1 MESPLLEVRDLR
13 LEFSTFRG
21 VSKVVDG
28 VNLIVNNGETVVLAG
43 ETGCGKSLIAKAI
56 LRLIPSPPGRIV
68 SGQVI
73 FKGKDLLQLQDAE
86 LQSIRGKEIALVPQD
101 PMLSLNPVYTIE
113 DQILTLMLWQS
124 RKVSLS
130 NWFNQGRDKKVR
142 KESRERA
149 LAILN
154 NMRIPSPEL
163 ILKRYPIELSGGM
176 RQRVLIAMALLGQPR
191 LLIADEPGTAL
202 DSTVQDKIID
212 LLKERIRSEHLSTLY
227 ITHDL
232 GTARKIA
239 NKIAIMYAGRIVEFG
254 NAEDVFRE
262 PLHPYTAGLLKAL
275 PRLHGNMGEGIPGM
289 IPDYVNPP
297 GGCRFNPRCEHRMSI
312 CDKMKPEMIEV
323 RPNHFVECYLYS
335 SDDEV

>member
-13 LEFSTFRG
+13 VEFSTFRG

-28 VNLIVNNGETVVLAG
+28 VDLIVNNGETVVLAG

-56 LRLIPSPPGRIV
+56 LRLIPCPPGRIV
-68 SGQVI
+68 SGEVL
-73 FKGKDLLQLQDAE
+73 FEGKDLLQLQDTV
-86 LQSIRGKEIALVPQD
+86 LQQIRGREIALVPQD

-124 RKVSLS
+124 RKADLR
-130 NWFNQGRDKKVR
+130 NWLNLVRDKDVR
-142 KESRERA
+142 KVSKKKA
-149 LAILN
+149 LAMLN
-154 NMRIPSPEL
+154 SMRIPSPEL

-212 LLKERIRSEHLSTLY
+212 LFKKKIKSEHLSTLY

-239 NKIAIMYAGRIVEFG
+239 RKIAIMYAGRIVEFG
-254 NAEDVFRE
+254 NAEDVFQE
-262 PLHPYTAGLLKAL
+262 PLHPYTVGLLRAL
-275 PRLHGNMGEGIPGM
+275 PRLRGNMGEGIPGM
-289 IPDYVNPP
+289 IPDYINPP
-297 GGCRFNPRCEHRMSI
+297 SGCRFNPRCERKMRI
-312 CDKMKPEMIEV
+312 CEKVKPEMIEV
-323 RPNHFVECYLYS
+323 RPSHFAECYLYS
-335 SDDEV
+335 SDREL

>member
-1 MESPLLEVRDLR
+1 MEAPLLEVRDLR

-28 VNLIVNNGETVVLAG
+28 ANLTINNGETVVLAG

-56 LRLIPSPPGRIV
+56 LRLIPSPPGKII
-68 SGQVI
+68 SGEVF
-73 FKGKDLLQLQDAE
+73 FKGKDLLQVQDAD
-86 LQSIRGKEIALVPQD
+86 LQRIRGKEIALVPQD

-124 RKVSLS
+124 RKVELKSWLALD
-130 NWFNQGRDKKVR
+130 GDKKIR
-142 KESRERA
+142 KESKEKA

-154 NMRIPSPEL
+154 SMRIASPEL

-176 RQRVLIAMALLGQPR
+176 RQRVLIAMALLGQPK

-212 LLKERIRSEHLSTLY
+212 LLKEKIKSEHLSTLY

-232 GTARKIA
+232 ATALKVA
-239 NKIAIMYAGRIVEFG
+239 DKIAIMYAGRIVEFG
-254 NAEDVFRE
+254 NAKDVFQE
-262 PLHPYTAGLLKAL
+262 PLHPYTVGLLRAL
-275 PRLHGNMGEGIPGM
+275 PRLQGNMGDGIPGM

-297 GGCRFNPRCEHRMSI
+297 SGCRFNPRCDHRMPI
-312 CDKMKPEMIEV
+312 CEKTKPEMIEV
-323 RPNHFVECYLYS
+323 RPSHFTECYLYS
-335 SDDEV
+335 SDRKI

>member
-21 VSKVVDG
+21 VSRVIDG
-28 VNLIVNNGETVVLAG
+28 ADLIVNNGETVVLAG

-56 LRLIPSPPGRIV
+56 LGLIPSPPGRIV
-68 SGQVI
+68 SGEVF
-73 FKGKDLLQLQDAE
+73 FKGKDLLHLQDAE
-86 LQSIRGKEIALVPQD
+86 LQPIRGKEIALVPQD

-124 RKVSLS
+124 RKVGLW
-130 NWFNQGRDKKVR
+130 NWWRLGRDKKVR
-142 KESRERA
+142 KKSKQTA

-154 NMRIPSPEL
+154 SMRIPSPEL
-163 ILKRYPIELSGGM
+163 VLKRYPIELSGGM
-176 RQRVLIAMALLGQPR
+176 RQRVLIAMALLGQPK

-202 DSTVQDKIID
+202 DSTVQDKILD
-212 LLKERIRSEHLSTLY
+212 LLKEKIKSEHLSTLY

-262 PLHPYTAGLLKAL
+262 PLHPYTVGLLRAL
-275 PRLHGNMGEGIPGM
+275 PRLRVNMGEGIPGM

-297 GGCRFNPRCEHRMSI
+297 SGCRFNPRCEHRMPI
-312 CDKMKPEMIEV
+312 CEKAKPKMVEV
-323 RPNHFVECYLYS
+323 RSNHFAECYLYG
-335 SDDEV
+335 SDR

>member
-21 VSKVVDG
+21 VSKVVNG
-28 VNLIVNNGETVVLAG
+28 VNLIVSNGETVVLAG

-142 KESRERA
+142 KESRARA

-154 NMRIPSPEL
+154 TMRIPSPEL

-212 LLKERIRSEHLSTLY
+212 LLKERIKSEHLSTLY

-297 GGCRFNPRCEHRMSI
+297 GGCRFNPRCEHRMPI

-323 RPNHFVECYLYS
+323 RPNHFAECYLYS
-335 SDDEV
+335 SDHEA

>member
-13 LEFSTFRG
+13 VEFSTFRG

-28 VNLIVNNGETVVLAG
+28 VDLIVNNGETVVLAG

-56 LRLIPSPPGRIV
+56 LRLIPCPPGRIV
-68 SGQVI
+68 SGEVL
-73 FKGKDLLQLQDAE
+73 FEGKDLLQLQDTV
-86 LQSIRGKEIALVPQD
+86 LQQIRGREIALVPQD

-124 RKVSLS
+124 RKADLR
-130 NWFNQGRDKKVR
+130 NWLNLVRDKDVR
-142 KESRERA
+142 KDSKKKA
-149 LAILN
+149 LAMLN
-154 NMRIPSPEL
+154 SMRIPSPEL

-212 LLKERIRSEHLSTLY
+212 LFNEKIKSEHLSTLY

-239 NKIAIMYAGRIVEFG
+239 RKIAIMYAGRIVEFG
-254 NAEDVFRE
+254 NAEDVFQE
-262 PLHPYTAGLLKAL
+262 PLHPYTVGLLRAL
-275 PRLHGNMGEGIPGM
+275 PRLRGNMGEGIPGM
-289 IPDYVNPP
+289 IPDYINPP
-297 GGCRFNPRCEHRMSI
+297 SGCRFNPRCERKMRI
-312 CDKMKPEMIEV
+312 CEKVKPEMIEV
-323 RPNHFVECYLYS
+323 RPSHFAECYLYS
-335 SDDEV
+335 SDREL

>member
-28 VNLIVNNGETVVLAG
+28 ADLTINNGETVVLAG
-43 ETGCGKSLIAKAI
+43 ETGCGKSLMAKAI

-68 SGQVI
+68 SGEVL

-86 LQSIRGKEIALVPQD
+86 LQRIRGKEIALVPQD

-124 RKVSLS
+124 RKVDLRSWLTL
-130 NWFNQGRDKKVR
+130 NRDKKVR
-142 KESRERA
+142 KESKEKA

-212 LLKERIRSEHLSTLY
+212 LFKEKIESEHLSTLY

-232 GTARKIA
+232 GTARKVA
-239 NKIAIMYAGRIVEFG
+239 DKIAIMYAGRIVEFG
-254 NAEDVFRE
+254 NAEDVFQK
-262 PLHPYTAGLLKAL
+262 PLHPYTVGLLRAL
-275 PRLHGNMGEGIPGM
+275 PRLKGNMGEGIPGM

-297 GGCRFNPRCEHRMSI
+297 SGCRFNPRCDHKMPI
-312 CDKMKPEMIEV
+312 CEKTKPEMIEV
-323 RPNHFVECYLYS
+323 RPNHFAECYLYS
-335 SDDEV
+335 SDRKI

>member
-1 MESPLLEVRDLR
+1 MEPPLLEVRDLR

-28 VNLIVNNGETVVLAG
+28 VDLTINNGETVVLAG

-68 SGQVI
+68 SGEVL

-86 LQSIRGKEIALVPQD
+86 LQRIRGKEIALVPQD

-124 RKVSLS
+124 RKVDLRNWLNLS
-130 NWFNQGRDKKVR
+130 RDKKVR
-142 KESRERA
+142 KESKKKA
-149 LAILN
+149 LAMLN

-176 RQRVLIAMALLGQPR
+176 RQRVLIAMALLGEPR

-212 LLKERIRSEHLSTLY
+212 LLKQKIQSEKLSTLY

-232 GTARKIA
+232 ATARKVA
-239 NKIAIMYAGRIVEFG
+239 HKIAIMYAGRIVEFG
-254 NAEDVFRE
+254 NAEDVFEE
-262 PLHPYTAGLLKAL
+262 PLHPYTVGLLRAV
-275 PRLHGNMGEGIPGM
+275 PRLEGSMGEGIPGM

-297 GGCRFNPRCEHRMSI
+297 SGCRFNPRCERRMPI
-312 CDKMKPEMIEV
+312 CEKIKPEMIEV
-323 RPNHFVECYLYS
+323 RPNHFAECYLYS
-335 SDDEV
+335 SDREL